1 MLLPWCPAAA
11 FEELPRGAKVKPN
24 SQLAEQL
31 GNDPVHWLRDE
42 YDFRGLVSDPRGP
55 AS

>member
-11 FEELPRGAKVKPN
+11 FEELPWGAKVKPN

-31 GNDPVHWLRDE
+31 DNDPVHWLKNE
-42 YDFRGLVSDPRGP
+42 CDFRGL
-55 AS
+55 AAQ